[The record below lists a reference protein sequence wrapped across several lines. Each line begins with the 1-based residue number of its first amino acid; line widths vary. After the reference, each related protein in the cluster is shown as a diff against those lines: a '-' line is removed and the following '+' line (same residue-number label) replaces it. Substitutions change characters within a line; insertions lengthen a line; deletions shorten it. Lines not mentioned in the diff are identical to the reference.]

1 MTKATVFKTGA
12 IDIGLEFGQLDPP
25 NIFSNEFFR
34 VCTPILTNNKENQF
48 SFIKLLKQ
56 LDIAEEYEIMKLL
69 LMEMSKED
77 LRDKRVFNYLKH
89 NIEFTNVLKNVFIL
103 PIRPLEE
110 YLKYMKMLRNDIIE
124 NFVFIDITYTLD
136 DDTFNT
142 TDVYIAD
149 YYLGTISNDTEDQR
163 VKEDQIKV
171 NIESQLVNGVMLE
184 DIKNLYKSY
193 N

>member
-1 MTKATVFKTGA
+1 
-12 IDIGLEFGQLDPP
+12 
-25 NIFSNEFFR
+25 
-34 VCTPILTNNKENQF
+34 
-48 SFIKLLKQ
+48 
-56 LDIAEEYEIMKLL
+56 
-69 LMEMSKED
+69 
-77 LRDKRVFNYLKH
+77 
-89 NIEFTNVLKNVFIL
+89 
-103 PIRPLEE
+103 
-110 YLKYMKMLRNDIIE
+110 MKMLRNDIVE
-124 NFVFIDITYTLD
+124 NFVFIDITYTLE

-171 NIESQLVNGVMLE
+171 NIENQLVNGVMLE

>member
-110 YLKYMKMLRNDIIE
+110 YLKYMKMLRNDIID

>member
-34 VCTPILTNNKENQF
+34 VCTPILANNKENQF

-56 LDIAEEYEIMKLL
+56 LDIAEEYEIMRLL